1 MILRLVSFT
10 ATLLFA
16 GCASGGM
23 GASVSDTR
31 PGTNT
36 EVEVK
41 PDVISEGPMVEAT
54 SLVSA
59 PDAWQLLDLA
69 VDGVPGVS
77 ANLAYEE
84 LLAGRTA

>member
-1 MILRLVSFT
+1 MSFGRSNVRPSRPRDSNMILRLVSFT

-54 SLVSA
+54 SLV
-59 PDAWQLLDLA
+59 
-69 VDGVPGVS
+69 
-77 ANLAYEE
+77 
-84 LLAGRTA
+84 